1 MSSAKVKTCISAN
14 KYHWFGWLLAF
25 LIVAVIAGQTTNNT
39 GSDPRGT
46 LLVSQAI
53 VQHGTVK
60 LDAYAGPYL
69 DTFAHQMHRKNGRR
83 LQELSATRL
92 LN

>member
-14 KYHWFGWLLAF
+14 KYHWFGWLLVF

-53 VQHGTVK
+53 VSMVPLSLTPM
-60 LDAYAGPYL
+60 L
-69 DTFAHQMHRKNGRR
+69 GRI
-83 LQELSATRL
+83 
-92 LN
+92 